1 MRATLLAPA
10 APQLFSSALREAF
23 SDLTD
28 PPAALTP
35 STKEN
40 FGDYQCNSAM
50 NIAQV
55 KKNSWIFLKIP
66 TSTAGLCQAWPSPGQ
81 ASCLAWPGLAARS
94 GSGLASAT
102 ARPGTI
108 LV

>member
-1 MRATLLAPA
+1 MVSIKDRLT
-10 APQLFSSALREAF
+10 QLFSSALREAF

-55 KKNSWIFLKIP
+55 KKNSWIFLKIDIFF
-66 TSTAGLCQAWPSPGQ
+66 LKII
-81 ASCLAWPGLAARS
+81 
-94 GSGLASAT
+94 GS
-102 ARPGTI
+102 RIVNPI
-108 LV
+108 LMNSYNILKA